1 MFKRKCCGCD
11 RLNAKLRFALDH
23 LFRHGYRLEFCFS
36 QIARAKAEKQK
47 RDLNEELEALK
58 NELLDSLDSTAAQ
71 QELRTKREQEL
82 AALKRSLEEEVV
94 NHEGAIG
101 ELRHKHAQ
109 ALEELNDQL
118 DNVKKAKAALE
129 KAKQNLEA
137 ENADMA
143 NEIKMLSGS
152 RQELDRKRKAA
163 EAQLAEAES
172 KLAVSRG
179 KIRQTTYCVVSN
191 QMNEISL

>member
-1 MFKRKCCGCD
+1 
-11 RLNAKLRFALDH
+11 
-23 LFRHGYRLEFCFS
+23 LEFCFS

-172 KLAVSRG
+172 KLAVS
-179 KIRQTTYCVVSN
+179 Y
-191 QMNEISL
+191 